1 MQFLVKS
8 SRRVGFFGFATATA
22 THKDI
27 AGKNFLKFQ
36 SKYAEYVTQFN
47 QKLEAIEKENKAPN
61 VAPQG
66 KAFEHPY
73 NNPHNPVNMSGIKSS
88 ELFYNFIGPEQ
99 VSPHYE
105 NFLVARKYLLLTYGG
120 LIVIGF
126 AAGTTN
132 LHWIAKSSFLPFLFW
147 MQIMYFYLEGRKSF
161 MKPLLARFY
170 RRVAGNECF
179 QLDQYYHENMQL
191 KIRTLLEAAKGQI
204 EYGQLHKE
212 FKDVKAELINTFLMN
227 EQLNLQRHVA
237 ERSSNILKQAQQ
249 AEQINQNRLLS
260 DIIEAAQESLET
272 NLKNNLPEIQKALF
286 KSALRGLAQGKMTY
300 ENDPLID
307 MILKTITEHV
317 SKIQN
322 LSPAEQKK
330 LISLSKDQLAAIQ
343 ANDKK
348 AKEDFLRAEPKIDQT
363 LKNYDNVKRQLASW
377 GQ

>member
-8 SRRVGFFGFATATA
+8 SGRVGFFGFATATA

-147 MQIMYFYLEGRKSF
+147 MQIMYFYLEGHSTEEQLEMNVSNWINIITRICNSKLEHSLKQPKDKLN
-161 MKPLLARFY
+161 M
-170 RRVAGNECF
+170 GN
-179 QLDQYYHENMQL
+179 YTRN
-191 KIRTLLEAAKGQI
+191 
-204 EYGQLHKE
+204 

-237 ERSSNILKQAQQ
+237 ERSQNILKSVQQ
-249 AEQINQNRLLS
+249 AEQINQNRLLQE
-260 DIIEAAQESLET
+260 IIEAAQKSLET
-272 NLKNNLPEIQKALF
+272 NLKSNLPEIQKALF
-286 KSALRGLAQGKMTY
+286 KSALKGLAQGKMTY
-300 ENDPLID
+300 ESDPLIE
-307 MILKTITEHV
+307 MILKTIKEHV

-363 LKNYDNVKRQLASW
+363 LKNYENVKRQMASW